1 MKSSK
6 ITLLLIMLLLATNVF
21 LILNIAAVERTKNTL
36 PERMLTDAVQLLE
49 RSGIIIDPQAIPNV
63 RPSTPIYEG
72 AMSDTELT
80 SFAELFSG
88 AETDTVYQPL
98 PGLRMYFSAGGYV
111 FEFSEKQLSFSLYR
125 QDEELSEQ
133 VEALLDG
140 VSGKL
145 DNMSG
150 KSDNMS
156 DKSDGLSDKS
166 DEISD
171 KKLIK
176 QAGKEIKALFVRN
189 GDISAQAEVTGCVS
203 LDGGYVATVR
213 RLTKGLAVDGQEMRV
228 YIRDG
233 IVAAARGSWYFGE
246 YVDENSM
253 PYMDSVNILFKAKD
267 LGEEFSGIIKEM
279 KLNYNVIWHQVDRF
293 YLIPSWKVVFGDGR
307 EYNFNALTGD
317 LIS

>member
-1 MKSSK
+1 MKPSK

-36 PERMLTDAVQLLE
+36 PERMITDAVQLLE
-49 RSGIIIDPQAIPNV
+49 RSGIIIDPQVIPNV

-72 AMSDTELT
+72 AISDTELT
-80 SFAELFSG
+80 AFAELFTG
-88 AETDTVYQPL
+88 AKTDTVYQPL

-125 QDEELSEQ
+125 HDEELSEQ

-140 VSGKL
+140 VSGK
-145 DNMSG
+145 
-150 KSDNMS
+150 SD
-156 DKSDGLSDKS
+156 
-166 DEISD
+166 ITAD

-176 QAGKEIKALFVRN
+176 QAGKEIKSLFVRS
-189 GDISAQAEVTGCVS
+189 GDASAQAEVTGCVS
-203 LDGGYVATVR
+203 LDRGYVATVR

-233 IVAAARGSWYFGE
+233 AVAAARGTWYFGE